1 MVGVVS
7 KGQAGRTTAVAGALS
22 VIAGVGVA
30 MAPSATLYVVAALLV
45 LAMALGAP
53 RLTAGVAVLAV
64 LFVRPLEH
72 VTQVDSMSYLD
83 EAAIVLC
90 ALTMPVR
97 RLALGRPLRT
107 FPGQWWF
114 VAFILLGLLSG
125 LALRVP
131 SGIFLSGAF
140 VLCKGLLLAWA
151 VAQVDWTERHLLVAA
166 RVGTVVLVLSMVAC
180 LGNLAM
186 PGRWF
191 GVMASDPNAVEARSF
206 LPSII
211 GPFSHPI
218 DLGQFMALSAV
229 AVAAWRA
236 TVRRS
241 AFTLGLLLAST
252 AGAVLTARRTASASL
267 AAAWLAVQAIARR
280 TRVLLGLAVVLPAAV
295 VLLSGPAVDIVRLT
309 YHDYIGK
316 GTPEARTVLT
326 LDSFAVA
333 ADHFPFGAG
342 FGRFGSAVAQSNYS
356 PEYVARGYPD
366 IWGLGRSAEEGRFLT
381 DTEWPAI
388 IGETG
393 FFGAFAFALG
403 LVGILR
409 AGRRLLRTARSAL
422 FRWVGVTAVG
432 WLVALFVQSIGT
444 VSFTGP
450 PVAGVFFG
458 LTGILA
464 ALLDPAPAAARGP
477 EGIAA
482 GHAADDPEL
491 TRT

>member
-1 MVGVVS
+1 MVDVVN
-7 KGQAGRTTAVAGALS
+7 KGLAGPTTTVPAALS
-22 VIAGVGVA
+22 LIAGVGVGL
-30 MAPSATLYVVAALLV
+30 APLATLYVVAALLV

-53 RLTAGVAVLAV
+53 RLTACVAVLAV

-72 VTQVDSMSYLD
+72 VTQVDAVSYLD
-83 EAAIVLC
+83 EVAITLC
-90 ALTMPVR
+90 ALTMPIR
-97 RLALGRPLRT
+97 RMALGKPPRT

-114 VAFILLGLLSG
+114 VAFILFGLLSG

-131 SGIFLSGAF
+131 PGIFLSGAF

-151 VAQVDWTERHLLVAA
+151 VAQVDWAERHLLVAA
-166 RVGTVVLVLSMVAC
+166 RIGTVVLLLSLVAC
-180 LGNLAM
+180 AANLAM
-186 PGRWF
+186 PGAWF
-191 GVMASDPNAVEARSF
+191 GVMASDPNAVEPRAI

-229 AVAAWRA
+229 AIAAWRA
-236 TVRRS
+236 TVRRT

-252 AGAVLTARRTASASL
+252 AGAILTARRTAAASL
-267 AAAWLAVQAIARR
+267 AAAWLVVQAIAHR
-280 TRVLLGLAVVLPAAV
+280 TRVLLGLAVVLPVAV
-295 VLLSGPAVDIVRLT
+295 VLLIGPAVEIVQLT

-366 IWGLGRSAEEGRFLT
+366 IWGLGRTGEEGRFLT

-393 FFGAFAFALG
+393 FFGAIAFAMG
-403 LVGILR
+403 LAGIFR
-409 AGRRLLRTARSAL
+409 AGRRLLRTARRPL
-422 FRWVGVTAVG
+422 PRWVGVTTVG

-450 PVAGVFFG
+450 PVAGIFFG
-458 LTGILA
+458 LIGILTA
-464 ALLDPAPAAARGP
+464 VLDPDRAAAPGP
-477 EGIAA
+477 DGIPT
-482 GHAADDPEL
+482 GHTAEVPEP
-491 TRT
+491 TRA